1 MPHYPGHSV
10 YLDEAAAQLGITD
23 RGIID
28 RAKALQP
35 LSRLSCLVGQA
46 YEATRNP
53 HHAAVDLVV
62 ARKQATILEAAL
74 LAAKAIL
81 AKAEADLST
90 PAIEPPANHHAPD
103 TTEPR
108 LRRR

>member
-90 PAIEPPANHHAPD
+90 TSPETHTQQPARPD
-103 TTEPR
+103 ASSST
-108 LRRR
+108 RRR